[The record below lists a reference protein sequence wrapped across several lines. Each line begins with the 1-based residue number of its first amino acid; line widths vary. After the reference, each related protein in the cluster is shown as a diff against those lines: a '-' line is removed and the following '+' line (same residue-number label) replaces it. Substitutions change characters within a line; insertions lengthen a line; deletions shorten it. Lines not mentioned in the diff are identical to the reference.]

1 MRITLFMQLNECLG
15 RIQAFYSPFLQFLQ
29 DNPGGPGFPDF
40 DTWKSFFH
48 LCIDCID
55 CQNPG
60 IVMSGTEMDD
70 QDGSL
75 IPLSSISEKIRFYK
89 IFIGMGHTHR
99 PDKQRYY

>member
-55 CQNPG
+55 CQSPG

-70 QDGSL
+70 QDGCL
-75 IPLSSISEKIRFYK
+75 IPLS
-89 IFIGMGHTHR
+89 
-99 PDKQRYY
+99 